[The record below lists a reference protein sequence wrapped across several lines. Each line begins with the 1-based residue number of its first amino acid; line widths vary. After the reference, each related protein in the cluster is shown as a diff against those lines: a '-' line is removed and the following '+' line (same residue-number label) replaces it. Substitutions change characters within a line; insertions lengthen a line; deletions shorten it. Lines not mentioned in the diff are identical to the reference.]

1 MHRKKPWLVLPFLGS
16 EEEPEKRIAK
26 EHTNKSRANGD
37 QNGNGHN
44 SGIEY
49 ELAREATAKEVA
61 QKTEEDIVQDYNSP
75 IHMWVSKKARI
86 TDRAACSH

>member
-1 MHRKKPWLVLPFLGS
+1 MHKKKSWLSLPFLGS
-16 EEEPEKRIAK
+16 SEEPEKRIAK
-26 EHTNKSRANGD
+26 EHTNKPRANGHGH
-37 QNGNGHN
+37 GNGQD

-75 IHMWVSKKARI
+75 IHMWVSIDAMFVNI
-86 TDRAACSH
+86 ALS